1 MKNISTK
8 KLYTYMRN
16 ALHTGATCGG
26 HSKSHF
32 NHVRA
37 NEYRDI
43 LNERGEN
50 LPTYDLAT
58 LCVDD
63 GGWRSE
69 QIKLGEFNGDGSQ

>member
-1 MKNISTK
+1 MTSISTK
-8 KLYTYMRN
+8 TLYTYMRN

-43 LNERGEN
+43 LNERGEE
-50 LPTYDLAT
+50 LPEHDLSLLSPRDPVWYDAQL
-58 LCVDD
+58 
-63 GGWRSE
+63 
-69 QIKLGEFNGDGSQ
+69 KLGKYNGSGSF

>member
-1 MKNISTK
+1 MKNIPTK
-8 KLYTYMRN
+8 TLYTYLRN
-16 ALHTGATCGG
+16 ALKTGVCCSGHT
-26 HSKSHF
+26 KSHWNF
-32 NHVRA
+32 VKA

-69 QIKLGEFNGDGSQ
+69 QIKLGEFNGEGSQ

>member
-50 LPTYDLAT
+50 LPEHDLAALT
-58 LCVDD
+58 PRDPVWYDAQL
-63 GGWRSE
+63 
-69 QIKLGEFNGDGSQ
+69 KLGEYNGEGSF